1 MIILIRGTVLPDS
14 THFMI
19 ATCIIFKGDI
29 FAYFHF
35 LKKERKY
42 TMGKN
47 LHPLFYKDTLSILR
61 ELLSC
66 WTWTFELF
74 EGDVILTWA
83 SHSTRPEPR
92 STQCR
97 KGWHIWEGS
106 SKWPAENIEVSSKSL
121 GFFPWLLVRR
131 LTNKRQW
138 MTARSRWLAL
148 FCLQTYVVG
157 RTSKYTIKV
166 LPAKEAVI
174 VHVCSK
180 DQRST

>member
-1 MIILIRGTVLPDS
+1 MSFSKVTYLLVFT
-14 THFMI
+14 
-19 ATCIIFKGDI
+19 
-29 FAYFHF
+29 
-35 LKKERKY
+35 LKKKWRKY

-61 ELLSC
+61 VFRVGPELLNC
-66 WTWTFELF
+66 LKVMLYLLEHHT
-74 EGDVILTWA
+74 A
-83 SHSTRPEPR
+83 HA
-92 STQCR
+92 QNQHR
-97 KGWHIWEGS
+97 KGWHIREGS
-106 SKWPAENIEVSSKSL
+106 SKRPAESTGVRFKSL

-157 RTSKYTIKV
+157 RTSKYTTKV
-166 LPAKEAVI
+166 LPTREAGI

-180 DQRST
+180 NQCST

>member
-1 MIILIRGTVLPDS
+1 MRGTILPGS

-19 ATCIIFKGDI
+19 ATCIIFKGDT
-29 FAYFHF
+29 FACFHF
-35 LKKERKY
+35 KNKWRKY

-61 ELLSC
+61 ERLSC

-83 SHSTRPEPR
+83 SHSTCPEPR
-92 STQCR
+92 STQRR
-97 KGWHIWEGS
+97 KWWHIREGS
-106 SKWPAENIEVSSKSL
+106 SKRPAESTGVSSKSL

-138 MTARSRWLAL
+138 SRWLAL

-157 RTSKYTIKV
+157 RTSKYTVKV
-166 LPAKEAVI
+166 LPTREAGI

-180 DQRST
+180 DQCST